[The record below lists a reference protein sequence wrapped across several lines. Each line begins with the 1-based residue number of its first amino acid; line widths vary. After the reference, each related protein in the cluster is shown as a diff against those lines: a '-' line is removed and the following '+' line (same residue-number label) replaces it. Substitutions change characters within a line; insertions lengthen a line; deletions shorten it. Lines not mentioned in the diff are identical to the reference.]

1 MGPARDDGVVDPQPH
16 PEGGDSGGG
25 SFDPGLETGYL
36 RRAPRDHELDPQL
49 GAAPFDPGP
58 ERYDDRRARKQAKRR
73 ERIERKQGERPGR
86 SPGTGAAAPVGP
98 RLADSDSL
106 SARDEQPLPSE
117 PAPMALTIGNADPTD
132 TAAPVAEP
140 QAEAEVVEL
149 PRREP
154 MAERFERLRVERER
168 VELQR
173 RAGIERERSE
183 RERAERERR
192 ERRRDERAEKLRR
205 DREALR
211 PARRPAA
218 ASQAQPKPTQ
228 QKAAAAK
235 PAAARID
242 PGVKGPVRKR
252 ARSAENRR
260 RVATRRRG
268 LFWPTAKAGLA
279 VTAALALGGALGSL
293 LGLPVP
299 ALDQA
304 SSNQSLINSASL
316 FGIDPGTPTGL
327 VRGYVFPILG
337 PHDFGD
343 KLARFGAPRYGHI
356 HEGQDIFGKAGT
368 TEVAVHDGIVVDR
381 GKNSDP
387 DDGGRGNYLAIYSPD
402 DNHSFVYM
410 HMLKPPPVTLGDH
423 VHAGQVIGQLGC
435 TGSCEGPHLHFEV
448 RAGKASLGADTK
460 PLDPLPFLRQWPQST
475 PG

>member
-1 MGPARDDGVVDPQPH
+1 MGPAPDDGVVDPQPY

-25 SFDPGLETGYL
+25 SFGPGLETGYL

-73 ERIERKQGERPGR
+73 ELIERKQ
-86 SPGTGAAAPVGP
+86 S
-98 RLADSDSL
+98 S
-106 SARDEQPLPSE
+106 DEQALPSE
-117 PAPMALTIGNADPTD
+117 PGPIALAIGSTDPTD

-140 QAEAEVVEL
+140 QADAEVVEL

-173 RAGIERERSE
+173 RARIERQRSE

-192 ERRRDERAEKLRR
+192 ERR
-205 DREALR
+205 
-211 PARRPAA
+211 
-218 ASQAQPKPTQ
+218 Q

-252 ARSAENRR
+252 GRAAENRR

-279 VTAALALGGALGSL
+279 VTLALALGGGLGSL

-299 ALDQA
+299 GLGQTSGD
-304 SSNQSLINSASL
+304 QSLINSASL

-327 VRGYVFPILG
+327 VRGYVFPIIG
-337 PHDFGD
+337 PHNFGD
-343 KLARFGAPRYGHI
+343 KLARFGSPRYGHI
-356 HEGQDIFGKAGT
+356 HEGQDIFSKTGT

-387 DDGGRGNYLAIYSPD
+387 DDGGRGNYVAIYSPD

-410 HMLKPPPVTLGDH
+410 HMLKPSPVTLGDH
-423 VHAGQVIGQLGC
+423 LHAGQVIGQLGC

-460 PLDPLPFLRQWPQST
+460 PLNPLPFLRQWPQST